1 MSIRCLQERSMICLL
16 TEPIG
21 FEMRFSRCKV
31 AILSYSEESYV
42 LLELI
47 SCLADPAYH
56 AWYGVSAKP

>member
-31 AILSYSEESYV
+31 AILSYSEESYM
-42 LLELI
+42 LPKPI
-47 SCLADPAYH
+47 SCLTDLAYR
-56 AWYGVSAKP
+56 AWYGVFAKP